1 VIIDA
6 VGQSHIQKDVQC
18 AARDGRI
25 VLLSFMSGSVIKEFN
40 LLQVLLKR
48 LRIEGSTLRSR
59 DLDYLQ
65 SLRDR
70 IVKEALPG
78 IKEGKMKV
86 FVEKVLDWNDVSLH

>member
-1 VIIDA
+1 
-6 VGQSHIQKDVQC
+6 
-18 AARDGRI
+18 
-25 VLLSFMSGSVIKEFN
+25 VLLAFLSGSVIKEFD